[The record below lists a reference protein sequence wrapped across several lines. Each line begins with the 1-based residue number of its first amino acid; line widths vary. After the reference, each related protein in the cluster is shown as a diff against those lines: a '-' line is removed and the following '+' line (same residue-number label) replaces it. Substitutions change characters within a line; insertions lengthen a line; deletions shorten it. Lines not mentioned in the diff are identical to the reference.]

1 MISTLPDYTQSQKG
15 VLSPSSGVP
24 QRASSSLTKLEN
36 WSSWGLF
43 LSQVNIIQKHAIIA
57 QTVWKMTLE
66 LTTQWDRALEQSN
79 LFICLST
86 ITDSSLLSSAF
97 LLIFYPVITM
107 QIPHIKINTLMIFT
121 DAEQVIC

>member
-24 QRASSSLTKLEN
+24 QRAFSSLTKLAN
-36 WSSWGLF
+36 WHSWGLF
-43 LSQVNIIQKHAIIA
+43 LSQVNIIQKHAIIV

-66 LTTQWDRALEQSN
+66 LTTQWGRALEQSN

-107 QIPHIKINTLMIFT
+107 QTPLEVSTSKSTP
-121 DAEQVIC
+121 